1 MPLFCDVAL
10 AVPLDMAFTYA
21 IPPGMEPVVGG
32 RVLVPF
38 RQQRMSGIVVE
49 LHDRAPQGIDDF
61 RNDGKEERVRPQGLQ
76 PDFLAMPGSAANE
89 VAERV
94 EFETSAAKAAI
105 ENNPLTAALKR
116 CATPNQ
122 IFPAASK
129 AAPVH
134 KSVPADPPI
143 SKASSNAKAAWIRS
157 VIEALDVAP
166 VLDEQLL
173 KLGRWIA
180 DYYLAPIGEVFRTM
194 LPLVAEFKRTIT
206 YRITDQG
213 HMALHL
219 AGMSGSPARS
229 QRTPDEQLVEFRVL
243 DYLAER
249 EGVREQS
256 LRGATKVSKAL
267 LAGMV
272 RKKWIAREDVSAVRD
287 AVRTI
292 KVAVLLGAEAASEGK
307 IAEASPPPDGPE
319 ARPHT
324 ETQHP
329 QNERSAGDS
338 PAVAGATSPR
348 SSLAKKLNNNQRAL
362 IDALAAAGGRL
373 PVETLRDLDVP
384 RTTLATLVRRGLIEI
399 VEEPEDRTAPKLKP
413 RRSPFEFEFSPAQ
426 KEAVKQILESVGAR
440 KFTGMLLHGVTGSG
454 KTAVYLAVM
463 REVLE
468 QGRSS
473 ILLVPEIG
481 LTPAMAADL
490 IQVFG
495 DEVAILHSGLSDDE
509 RAEQWHRIK
518 RGEARVVVGTRS
530 AVFAPVSDLALVI
543 VDEEQDSSYKQEETP
558 RYHAR
563 DVAVMRAKMAGA
575 VVVLGSATPSLESYY
590 NAKKHKYAL
599 LELPDRV
606 EQRPLPEVEILDMR
620 QEFQETGQEQVIS
633 RKLAEE
639 IRERLEKKEQVMV
652 LLNRRGYSPVVL
664 CRACGETLQCKNCAV
679 SMTHHK
685 REHKMECHYCGHV
698 AQIPNKCAKCGSEY
712 VYFVGT
718 GSEKLE
724 ELLHGM
730 FPQARIGRLD
740 RDTVRGREDFERA
753 LNALNEGELDM
764 LVGTQMIAKGHDVH
778 GVTLVGVVGA
788 DHALSLPDFRAAE
801 RTFQLLTQVAGR
813 AGRGNSPG
821 KVVLQTY
828 FPDHYA
834 VQFAARHDFAGFY
847 DKELQFR
854 SWMHYPPYSAI
865 ANVVIRSEKLD
876 EALAWSGE
884 LGRWFE
890 KTRHEGIRVLGP
902 AAAPILRLKRDYR
915 YHFILKSPSREK
927 MNALLRAMLKE
938 AAAKKIPRTQVIV
951 DVDAVWLM

>member
-1 MPLFCDVAL
+1 
-10 AVPLDMAFTYA
+10 MAFTYA

-38 RQQRMSGIVVE
+38 RQQRMPGIVVE
-49 LHDRAPQGIDDF
+49 LHDRAPRAG
-61 RNDGKEERVRPQGLQ
+61 GKDVKVKKL
-76 PDFLAMPGSAANE
+76 
-89 VAERV
+89 
-94 EFETSAAKAAI
+94 
-105 ENNPLTAALKR
+105 
-116 CATPNQ
+116 
-122 IFPAASK
+122 
-129 AAPVH
+129 
-134 KSVPADPPI
+134 
-143 SKASSNAKAAWIRS
+143 
-157 VIEALDVAP
+157 IEALDPAP
-166 VLDEQLL
+166 VLDDELL

-194 LPLVAEFKRTIT
+194 LPLSAEFKRAVA
-206 YRITDQG
+206 YRITDAG
-213 HMALHL
+213 RMALHL

-229 QRTPDEQLVEFRVL
+229 QRTPEEQMVEFRVL

-249 EGVREQS
+249 AAGRVNEAS
-256 LRGATKVSKAL
+256 LRSATRVSRAL
-267 LAGMV
+267 LAGMA
-272 RKKWIAREDVSAVRD
+272 RKKWIAREDVSAARD
-287 AVRTI
+287 AARMI
-292 KVAVLLGAEAASEGK
+292 KVAVLFSGEPGIPPVLLKTGPASQ
-307 IAEASPPPDGPE
+307 AVPE
-319 ARPHT
+319 ARPHADT
-324 ETQHP
+324 CSTGAP
-329 QNERSAGDS
+329 
-338 PAVAGATSPR
+338 PAAAGAYPEPAEPASRPR
-348 SSLAKKLNNNQRAL
+348 SSSKLNANQRTL
-362 IDALAAAGGRL
+362 IYALAAAGGRV
-373 PVETLRDLDVP
+373 PVETLRGLDVP
-384 RTTLATLVRRGLIEI
+384 RTTLGTLVRRGLIEL
-399 VEEPEDRTAPKLKP
+399 VDEPQEFTIPRIKP
-413 RRSPFEFEFSPAQ
+413 RPALFEFEFSTAQ
-426 KEAVKQILESVGAR
+426 QQALEKICEAVGAR
-440 KFTGMLLHGVTGSG
+440 KFAGMLLHGVTGSG
-454 KTAVYLAVM
+454 KTAVYLAGM

-495 DEVAILHSGLSDDE
+495 DQVAILHSGLSDAE
-509 RAEQWHRIK
+509 RSEQWHRIK

-530 AVFAPVSDLALVI
+530 AVFAPVSNLALLI

-590 NAKKHKYAL
+590 NAKKNKYAL
-599 LELPDRV
+599 VELPDRV
-606 EQRPLPEVEILDMR
+606 QNRPLPEVEIIDMR
-620 QEFQETGQEQVIS
+620 QEFQETGHDQVIS

-639 IRERLEKKEQVMV
+639 IRERVERKDDKKEQVMV
-652 LLNRRGYSPVVL
+652 LLNRRGYSPVAL
-664 CRACGETLQCKNCAV
+664 CRTCGKTLECKNCAI

-685 REHKMECHYCGHV
+685 REHKMECHYCGHI
-698 AQIPNKCAKCGSEY
+698 AHIPDKCAHCGSDY
-712 VYFVGT
+712 IYFVGT

-730 FPQARIGRLD
+730 FPRARVGRLD

-788 DHALSLPDFRAAE
+788 DAALGFPDFRAAE

-813 AGRGNSPG
+813 AGRGQSPG
-821 KVVLQTY
+821 KVILQTY

-865 ANVVIRSEKLD
+865 ANVVVRSEKLD

-915 YHFILKSPSREK
+915 YHFILKSPSRQK
-927 MNALLRAMLKE
+927 MNTLLRAMLAE
-938 AAAKKIPRTQVIV
+938 AAARKIPRTQMIV

>member
-38 RQQRMSGIVVE
+38 RQQRLSGIVVE
-49 LHDRAPQGIDDF
+49 LHDRPPQ
-61 RNDGKEERVRPQGLQ
+61 V
-76 PDFLAMPGSAANE
+76 
-89 VAERV
+89 
-94 EFETSAAKAAI
+94 KAQ
-105 ENNPLTAALKR
+105 
-116 CATPNQ
+116 Q
-122 IFPAASK
+122 IK
-129 AAPVH
+129 
-134 KSVPADPPI
+134 K
-143 SKASSNAKAAWIRS
+143 
-157 VIEALDVAP
+157 VIEALDLSP

-173 KLGRWIA
+173 KLGKWIA

-194 LPLVAEFKRTIT
+194 LPLSAEFKRAVS
-206 YRITDQG
+206 YRITDAG

-219 AGMSGSPARS
+219 AGESGSPARS
-229 QRTPDEQLVEFRVL
+229 KRTPEQQLIEFRVL
-243 DYLAER
+243 DHLAER
-249 EGVREQS
+249 ESVRETR
-256 LRGATKVSKAL
+256 LRGATRVSRAL

-272 RKKWIAREDVSAVRD
+272 RKKWIGREDVSAARD
-287 AVRTI
+287 AARLV
-292 KVAVLLGAEAASEGK
+292 KVAVLVGAEKRAEAA
-307 IAEASPPPDGPE
+307 PPLDGRD

-324 ETQHP
+324 DRPHTDRPHTDRPHTDRPHTGKAKALNAHQ
-329 QNERSAGDS
+329 RS
-338 PAVAGATSPR
+338 
-348 SSLAKKLNNNQRAL
+348 L
-362 IDALAAAGGRL
+362 IDVLAASGGRV
-373 PVETLRDLDVP
+373 PVEELRGVDVP
-384 RTTLATLVRRGLIEI
+384 RSTLGTLVRRGLIEL
-399 VEEPEDRTAPKLKP
+399 VDEPQSFTASKLKP
-413 RRSPFEFEFSPAQ
+413 RQSPFEFEFSGAQ
-426 KEAVKQILESVGAR
+426 KEALRKIGDAVAAR
-440 KFTGMLLHGVTGSG
+440 KFGGLLLYGITGSG
-454 KTAVYLAVM
+454 KTAVYLACM
-463 REVLE
+463 RQVLDA
-468 QGRSS
+468 GRSS

-481 LTPAMAADL
+481 LTPAVAADL
-490 IQVFG
+490 HQVFG
-495 DEVAILHSGLSDDE
+495 DEVAILHSGLSNAE
-509 RAEQWHRIK
+509 RAEQWHRIR
-518 RGEARVVVGTRS
+518 RGEARVVAGTRS
-530 AVFAPVSDLALVI
+530 AVFAPVSDLALII

-563 DVAVMRAKMAGA
+563 DVAVMRAKMADA
-575 VVVLGSATPSLESYY
+575 AVVLGSATPSLESYY

-599 LELPDRV
+599 VEMPDRV
-606 EQRPLPEVEILDMR
+606 EKRPLPAVEIVDMR

-633 RKLAEE
+633 RKLADE

-664 CRACGETLQCKNCAV
+664 CRACGKALQCENCAV

-685 REHKMECHYCGHV
+685 REHKMECHYCGHI
-698 AQIPNKCAKCGSEY
+698 AKIPEKCAECGSEY

-740 RDTVRGREDFERA
+740 RDTVRGREDFEHA
-753 LNALNEGELDM
+753 LNALNEGALDM
-764 LVGTQMIAKGHDVH
+764 LVGTQMIAKGHDIH

-788 DHALSLPDFRAAE
+788 DMALGLPDFRAAE

-821 KVVLQTY
+821 KVILQTY
-828 FPDHYA
+828 FQDHYA

-854 SWMHYPPYSAI
+854 AWMHYPPYSAI
-865 ANVVIRSEKLD
+865 ANVLIRSEKLD
-876 EALAWSGE
+876 DALTWSGE

-902 AAAPILRLKRDYR
+902 AAAPITRLKRDYR

-927 MNALLRAMLKE
+927 MNALLRGMLAE
-938 AAAKKIPRTQVIV
+938 AAARKIPRTQVIV

>member
-10 AVPLDMAFTYA
+10 AVPLDMVFTYA
-21 IPPGMEPVVGG
+21 VPPGMEPVVGG
-32 RVLVPF
+32 RLLVPF

-49 LHDRAPQGIDDF
+49 LHDRPPQV
-61 RNDGKEERVRPQGLQ
+61 K
-76 PDFLAMPGSAANE
+76 
-89 VAERV
+89 
-94 EFETSAAKAAI
+94 TK
-105 ENNPLTAALKR
+105 K
-116 CATPNQ
+116 
-122 IFPAASK
+122 
-129 AAPVH
+129 
-134 KSVPADPPI
+134 
-143 SKASSNAKAAWIRS
+143 
-157 VIEALDVAP
+157 VIEALDLSP

-173 KLGRWIA
+173 KLGKWIA
-180 DYYLAPIGEVFRTM
+180 DYYLAPMGEVFRTM
-194 LPLVAEFKRTIT
+194 LPLSAEFKRSVA

-213 HMALHL
+213 RLALHL

-229 QRTPDEQLVEFRVL
+229 KRTPEQQLVEFRVL

-249 EGVREQS
+249 EGVREER
-256 LRGATKVSKAL
+256 LRGATRGAKTL

-272 RKKWIAREDVSAVRD
+272 QKKWIAREDVSAARD
-287 AVRTI
+287 AARLV
-292 KVAVLLGAEAASEGK
+292 KVAVLLGAEA
-307 IAEASPPPDGPE
+307 SPPLDGPE

-324 ETQHP
+324 G
-329 QNERSAGDS
+329 SAK
-338 PAVAGATSPR
+338 T
-348 SSLAKKLNNNQRAL
+348 LNANQLAL
-362 IDALAAAGGRL
+362 IEALAASGGRV
-373 PVETLRDLDVP
+373 PVESLRGLDVP
-384 RTTLATLVRRGLIEI
+384 RTTLGTLVRRGLIKL
-399 VEEPEDRTAPKLKP
+399 VDEPQCFTTSKLKP
-413 RRSPFEFEFSPAQ
+413 RQSPFEFEFSAAQ
-426 KEAVKQILESVGAR
+426 KEALAKIGEAVGSR
-440 KFTGMLLHGVTGSG
+440 KFAGLLLHGITGSG
-454 KTAVYLAVM
+454 KTAVYLACM
-463 REVLE
+463 RQVLE

-481 LTPAMAADL
+481 LTPAVAADL
-490 IQVFG
+490 HQVFG
-495 DEVAILHSGLSDDE
+495 DEVAILHSGLSDAE
-509 RAEQWHRIK
+509 RAEQWHRIR
-518 RGEARVVVGTRS
+518 RGAARVVAGTRS
-530 AVFAPVSDLALVI
+530 AVFAPVSDLALII

-590 NAKKHKYAL
+590 NAKKNKYAL
-599 LELPDRV
+599 VELPDRV
-606 EQRPLPEVEILDMR
+606 EMRPLPEVEIIDMR

-664 CRACGETLQCKNCAV
+664 CRACGKTLQCKNCAV

-685 REHKMECHYCGHV
+685 RERKMECHYCGHV
-698 AQIPNKCAKCGSEY
+698 ERIPDKCVHCGSEY

-740 RDTVRGREDFERA
+740 RDTVRGREDFEHA
-753 LNALNEGELDM
+753 LNALNEGALDM
-764 LVGTQMIAKGHDVH
+764 LVGTQMIAKGHDIH

-788 DHALSLPDFRAAE
+788 DMALGLPDFRAAE

-813 AGRGNSPG
+813 AGRGQSPG

-828 FPDHYA
+828 FQEHYA

-847 DKELQFR
+847 EKELQFR
-854 SWMHYPPYSAI
+854 AWMHYPPYSAI
-865 ANVVIRSEKLD
+865 ANVLIRSEKLD
-876 EALAWSGE
+876 DALTWSGE

-902 AAAPILRLKRDYR
+902 AAAPITRLKRDYR

-927 MNALLRAMLKE
+927 MNALLRAMLAE
-938 AAAKKIPRTQVIV
+938 AAVRKIPRTQVIV

>member
-1 MPLFCDVAL
+1 MALFCDVAL

-38 RQQRMSGIVVE
+38 RQQRLSGIVVE
-49 LHDRAPQGIDDF
+49 VHDRPPQ
-61 RNDGKEERVRPQGLQ
+61 V
-76 PDFLAMPGSAANE
+76 
-89 VAERV
+89 
-94 EFETSAAKAAI
+94 
-105 ENNPLTAALKR
+105 
-116 CATPNQ
+116 
-122 IFPAASK
+122 
-129 AAPVH
+129 
-134 KSVPADPPI
+134 
-143 SKASSNAKAAWIRS
+143 KASQIKK
-157 VIEALDVAP
+157 VIEALDLSP

-173 KLGRWIA
+173 KLGKWIA

-194 LPLVAEFKRTIT
+194 LPLAAEFKRAVS
-206 YRITDQG
+206 YRITDEG
-213 HMALHL
+213 RMALHL
-219 AGMSGSPARS
+219 AGESGSPARS
-229 QRTPDEQLVEFRVL
+229 KRTPEQQLVEFRVL
-243 DYLAER
+243 DHLSER
-249 EGVREQS
+249 ESVSEAS
-256 LRGATKVSKAL
+256 LRGGTRVSRSL

-272 RKKWIAREDVSAVRD
+272 RKKWIAREDVSAKRD
-287 AVRTI
+287 AARLVKI
-292 KVAVLLGAEAASEGK
+292 AVLVAAGAVELRSPRTGEG
-307 IAEASPPPDGPE
+307 

-324 ETQHP
+324 SKVKQ
-329 QNERSAGDS
+329 
-338 PAVAGATSPR
+338 
-348 SSLAKKLNNNQRAL
+348 LNANQQTL
-362 IDALAAAGGRL
+362 IDTLAASGGRV
-373 PVETLRDLDVP
+373 PVEALRGLEVP
-384 RTTLATLVRRGLIEI
+384 RTTLGTLVRRGLIEL
-399 VEEPEDRTAPKLKP
+399 VDEPQALTTSKLKP
-413 RRSPFEFEFSPAQ
+413 RQSPFEFEFSAAQ
-426 KEAVKQILESVGAR
+426 KEALHKIGEAVASR
-440 KFTGMLLHGVTGSG
+440 KFSGLLLHGITGSG
-454 KTAVYLAVM
+454 KTAVYLACM
-463 REVLE
+463 RQVLDS
-468 QGRSS
+468 GRSS

-481 LTPAMAADL
+481 LTPAVAADL
-490 IQVFG
+490 HQIFG
-495 DEVAILHSGLSDDE
+495 DEVAILHSGLSNAE
-509 RAEQWHRIK
+509 RAEQWHRIR
-518 RGEARVVVGTRS
+518 RGEARVVAGTRS
-530 AVFAPVSDLALVI
+530 AVFAPVSDLALII

-575 VVVLGSATPSLESYY
+575 AVVLGSATPSLESYY
-590 NAKKHKYAL
+590 NAKKNKYAL
-599 LELPDRV
+599 VELPDRV
-606 EQRPLPEVEILDMR
+606 EKRPLPEVEIVDMR
-620 QEFQETGQEQVIS
+620 QEFQETGKEQVIS

-664 CRACGETLQCKNCAV
+664 CRACGKSLQCENCAV

-698 AQIPNKCAKCGSEY
+698 AKIPEKCAQCGSEY

-740 RDTVRGREDFERA
+740 RDTVRGREDFEHA
-753 LNALNEGELDM
+753 LNALNEGALDM
-764 LVGTQMIAKGHDVH
+764 LVGTQMIAKGHDIH

-788 DHALSLPDFRAAE
+788 DMALGLPDFRAAE

-828 FPDHYA
+828 FQDHYA

-854 SWMHYPPYSAI
+854 AWMHYPPYSAI
-865 ANVVIRSEKLD
+865 ANVLIRSEKLD
-876 EALAWSGE
+876 EALTWSGE

-902 AAAPILRLKRDYR
+902 AAAPITRLKRDYR

-927 MNALLRAMLKE
+927 MNALLRGMLAE
-938 AAAKKIPRTQVIV
+938 VAARKIPRTQVIV

>member
-1 MPLFCDVAL
+1 MSLFCDVAL
-10 AVPLDMAFTYA
+10 AVPLDMVFTYA
-21 IPPGMEPVVGG
+21 IPPGTEPVVGG

-38 RQQRMSGIVVE
+38 RQQRMSGIVVN
-49 LHDRAPQGIDDF
+49 LHDRQPQV
-61 RNDGKEERVRPQGLQ
+61 K
-76 PDFLAMPGSAANE
+76 
-89 VAERV
+89 
-94 EFETSAAKAAI
+94 TK
-105 ENNPLTAALKR
+105 K
-116 CATPNQ
+116 
-122 IFPAASK
+122 
-129 AAPVH
+129 
-134 KSVPADPPI
+134 
-143 SKASSNAKAAWIRS
+143 
-157 VIEALDVAP
+157 VIEALDLAP

-173 KLGRWIA
+173 KLGKWIA
-180 DYYLAPIGEVFRTM
+180 DYYLAPVGEVFRTM
-194 LPLVAEFKRTIT
+194 LPLSAEFKRAIT
-206 YRITDQG
+206 YHITGDGQ
-213 HMALHL
+213 MALHL

-249 EGVREQS
+249 ESAREES
-256 LRGATKVSKAL
+256 LRGATQVSKAL
-267 LAGMV
+267 LSGMV
-272 RKKWIAREDVSAVRD
+272 RKKWIAREDVSAARD
-287 AVRTI
+287 ATRTV
-292 KVAVLLGAEAASEGK
+292 KVAVLLSGEPGALARPITETCSAGDPPAACPERGRRAS
-307 IAEASPPPDGPE
+307 ASPPC
-319 ARPHT
+319 
-324 ETQHP
+324 
-329 QNERSAGDS
+329 SS
-338 PAVAGATSPR
+338 PS
-348 SSLAKKLNNNQRAL
+348 KQLNDNQRTL
-362 IDALAAAGGRL
+362 VDALAAAGGRVSL
-373 PVETLRDLDVP
+373 ESLRGLEVP
-384 RTTLATLVRRGLIEI
+384 RTTLGTLVKRGM
-399 VEEPEDRTAPKLKP
+399 VELVDEPQDFTMSKIKP
-413 RRSPFEFEFSPAQ
+413 RRSPFEFDFSPAQ
-426 KEAVKQILESVGAR
+426 NEALATILDGVRSR

-454 KTAVYLAVM
+454 KTAVYLAGM

-481 LTPAMAADL
+481 LTPALAADL
-490 IQVFG
+490 HQAFG
-495 DEVAILHSGLSDDE
+495 DEVAILHSGLTHAE

-530 AVFAPVSDLALVI
+530 AVFAPVSDLALLI

-558 RYHAR
+558 RYNAR
-563 DVAVMRAKMAGA
+563 DVAVMRAKMASA
-575 VVVLGSATPSLESYY
+575 VVALGSATPSLESYY
-590 NAKKHKYAL
+590 NAKKNKYVL
-599 LELPDRV
+599 VELPDRV

-620 QEFQETGQEQVIS
+620 QEFQETGHEQVIS

-652 LLNRRGYSPVVL
+652 LLNRRGYSPVAL
-664 CRACGETLQCKNCAV
+664 CRACGKTLQCKNCAV

-685 REHKMECHYCGHV
+685 RERKMECHYCGYV
-698 AQIPNKCAKCGSEY
+698 AHIPDTCALCGSEY

-788 DHALSLPDFRAAE
+788 DTALGLPDFRAAE

-813 AGRGNSPG
+813 AGRGQSPG
-821 KVVLQTY
+821 RVVLQTY

-865 ANVVIRSEKLD
+865 TNVVIRSEKLA
-876 EALAWSGE
+876 EALTWSGE

-927 MNALLRAMLKE
+927 MNTLLRALLVE
-938 AAAKKIPRTQVIV
+938 AAARKIPRTQIIV